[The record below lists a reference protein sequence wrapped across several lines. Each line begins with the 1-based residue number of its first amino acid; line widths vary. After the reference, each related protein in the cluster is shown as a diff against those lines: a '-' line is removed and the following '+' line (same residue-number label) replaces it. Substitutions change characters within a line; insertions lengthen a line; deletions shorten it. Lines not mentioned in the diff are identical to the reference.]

1 MLYTP
6 NAPRPEFPRPQ
17 FDRGDA
23 AWLNLNGPWEYQ
35 TDRGQTGE
43 QRGFQNGAPFSET
56 ITVPF
61 CRESELS
68 GIGDVDFCD
77 SVWYRKTL
85 ILPEGWAGKRVL
97 FHIGACD
104 YYTKVW
110 VNGQYMGDHTG
121 GYVAFSFDITK
132 ALKEGENTLTV
143 GVWDHL
149 RNETQPGGKQ
159 SPRYESFGCFYTRT
173 TGIWQTTW
181 LECVPTDY
189 IASTKYYPNLELKK
203 LVIEALTVGGEGMT
217 LTAKASYDGKP
228 MGVGTTTVHGGKA
241 VVEVELDEL
250 HLWEVGNGR
259 LYDLTLTMGEDTV
272 DSYFGM
278 RKIEC
283 RDGFF
288 YLNGKCVFQRLV
300 LDQGFYPDGIYTAS
314 TLSELEADIDRS
326 LAMGFNGARLHQKV
340 FEPLFLSLCD
350 KKGYIVWGEH
360 GNWGQDSARESVF
373 QNFLPEWCEIL
384 ARDFNHP
391 AIIGWCPLNETQNNQ
406 LPLFVKLLA
415 TVTRQYDTT
424 RMYIDASGWTHTEGL
439 TDIMDLHDYEQNP
452 EAFAAK
458 LAPLAE
464 GGTYNV
470 HWWGGP
476 NDAMHTHPTFV
487 SEYGGIR
494 WAPQEAAGWG
504 YGQAPQSAE
513 EFITRFKG
521 LTEAILFHPK
531 MGALC
536 YTQLTDVEQEVNG
549 LYTYHR
555 IPKFDP
561 AIMHAILTQ
570 KAAVED

>member
-23 AWLNLNGPWEYQ
+23 NWLNLNGPWEYQ
-35 TDRGQTGE
+35 TDRGLTGE
-43 QRGFQNGAPFSET
+43 QRNYQNGAPFSET

-68 GIGDVDFCD
+68 GIGDKDFCEG
-77 SVWYRKTL
+77 VWYRKTL
-85 ILPEGWAGKRVL
+85 TLPADWAGKRVL

-110 VNGQYMGDHTG
+110 VNGQYMGDHIG
-121 GYVAFSFDITK
+121 GYVAFSYDITK
-132 ALKEGENTLTV
+132 ALKEGENTITV
-143 GVWDHL
+143 GVEDHL
-149 RNETQPGGKQ
+149 RTGTQPGGKQ
-159 SPRYESFGCFYTRT
+159 SMLYHSYGCSYTRT

-181 LECVPTDY
+181 LECVPMDY
-189 IASTKYYPNLELKK
+189 IASTKYYPDIERGK
-203 LVIEALTVGGEGMT
+203 LVIEALTIGGEGMT
-217 LTAKASYDGKP
+217 LTAKATYEGKD
-228 MGVGTTTVHGGKA
+228 MGVGTTVVHGGKA
-241 VVEVELDEL
+241 LVEVPLDEL

-259 LYDLTLTMGEDTV
+259 LYDLELTMGDDV
-272 DSYFGM
+272 IASYFGM

-288 YLNGKCVFQRLV
+288 YLNGKAVFQRLV

-360 GNWGQDSARESVF
+360 ANWCLDISRESAY
-373 QNFLPEWCEIL
+373 QNFLPEWCEIMV
-384 ARDFNHP
+384 RDFNHP
-391 AIIGWCPLNETQNNQ
+391 AIIGWCPLNETQMNQ
-406 LPLFVKLLA
+406 NPHFVKLLA
-415 TVTRQYDTT
+415 TITRQYDTT
-424 RMYIDASGWTHTEGL
+424 RMYIDASGWAHIEGL
-439 TDIMDLHDYEQNP
+439 TDIMDLHDYEQDP
-452 EAFAAK
+452 AKFAAK
-458 LAPLAE
+458 LAPLTE

-470 HWWGGP
+470 HWHAGP
-476 NDAMHTHPTFV
+476 HHVMEAKPTFV

-494 WAPQEAAGWG
+494 WAPKEDAGWG
-504 YGQAPQSAE
+504 YGQAPMSEE
-513 EFITRFKG
+513 EFINRFKG
-521 LTEAILFHPK
+521 LSEAILFHPK

-549 LYTYHR
+549 LYTYDR
-555 IPKFDP
+555 VAKFDP
-561 AIMHAILTQ
+561 AIMHAVLTQ
-570 KAAVED
+570 KAAIEE

>member
-23 AWLNLNGPWEYQ
+23 NWLNLNGPWEYQ
-35 TDRGQTGE
+35 TDRGLTGE
-43 QRGFQNGAPFSET
+43 QRNYQNGAPFSET

-68 GIGDVDFCD
+68 GIGDKDFCEG
-77 SVWYRKTL
+77 VWYRKTL
-85 ILPEGWAGKRVL
+85 TLPADWAGKRVL

-110 VNGQYMGDHTG
+110 VNGQYMGDHIG
-121 GYVAFSFDITK
+121 GYVAFSYDITK
-132 ALKEGENTLTV
+132 ALKEGENTITV
-143 GVWDHL
+143 GVEDHL
-149 RNETQPGGKQ
+149 RTGTQPGGKQ
-159 SPRYESFGCFYTRT
+159 SMLYHSYGCSYTRT

-181 LECVPTDY
+181 LECVPMDY
-189 IASTKYYPNLELKK
+189 IASTKYYPDIERGK

-217 LTAKASYDGKP
+217 LTAKATYEGKD
-228 MGVGTTTVHGGKA
+228 MGVGTTVVHGGKA
-241 VVEVELDEL
+241 LVEVPLDEL

-259 LYDLTLTMGEDTV
+259 LYDLELTMGDDV
-272 DSYFGM
+272 IASYFGM

-288 YLNGKCVFQRLV
+288 YLNGKAVFQRLV

-314 TLSELEADIDRS
+314 SLSELEADIDRS

-360 GNWGQDSARESVF
+360 ANWCLDISREAAY
-373 QNFLPEWCEIL
+373 QNFLPEWCEIMV
-384 ARDFNHP
+384 RDFNHP
-391 AIIGWCPLNETQNNQ
+391 AIIGWCPLNETQMNQ
-406 LPLFVKLLA
+406 NPHFVKLLA
-415 TVTRQYDTT
+415 TITRQYDTT
-424 RMYIDASGWTHTEGL
+424 RMYIDASGWAHIEGL
-439 TDIMDLHDYEQNP
+439 TDIMDLHDYEQDP
-452 EAFAAK
+452 AKFAAK
-458 LAPLAE
+458 LAPLTE

-470 HWWGGP
+470 HWHAGP
-476 NDAMHTHPTFV
+476 HHAMEAKPTFV

-494 WAPQEAAGWG
+494 WAPKEDAGWG
-504 YGQAPQSAE
+504 YGQAPMSEE
-513 EFITRFKG
+513 EFINRFKG
-521 LTEAILFHPK
+521 LSEAILFHPK

-549 LYTYHR
+549 LYTYDR
-555 IPKFDP
+555 VAKFDP
-561 AIMHAILTQ
+561 AIMHAVLTQ
-570 KAAVED
+570 KAAIEE

>member
-132 ALKEGENTLTV
+132 ALKDGENTLTV

-513 EFITRFKG
+513 EFISRFKG